1 LIAGD
6 WSVRISRQQGRP
18 ELSEDAMEEFE
29 VLDYEP

>member
-6 WSVRISRQQGRP
+6 WSVRISCQQGRP
-18 ELSEDAMEEFE
+18 VLSDAMEEFE